1 MEKQQ
6 LVTIGTIILAVISII
21 YVIGVNIVL
30 SDFKIQKGPPGKAG
44 KKGDDAVN
52 ITCSNLNDKK
62 KCLA

>member
-44 KKGDDAVN
+44 KKGDDAVTIN
-52 ITCSNLNDKK
+52 CSSVGKK

>member
-44 KKGDDAVN
+44 KKGDDAEN
-52 ITCSNLNDKK
+52 KTCSIHNDK